1 MKLLSAYVKNF
12 GSYKELSF
20 DFDSQG
26 LALVYGPTGS
36 GKSTLLDIAPWALF
50 GQTAKGGKA
59 DDVRAWDADE
69 ATTAV
74 LTIETPEGILAIT
87 RTRGKSNENDLYF
100 TEAGSEDTQIRG
112 KDLTDTQKLLNKR
125 LRMDFDG
132 FAAAS
137 YSCDAS
143 PAQTFFIA
151 PAKARRQL
159 FEKITDLSLPAKLLE
174 GAQNAKKLSKKDMQA
189 LNDEHGRASGRLD
202 SIREYMSR
210 AEKDSSRWE
219 EVQADKI
226 IKLLAFRDNFD
237 KEKAGKIE
245 SLRTKYDIF
254 ERNKKEKLEKLS
266 EKLEAARRDVISSHE
281 LDAHI
286 AAIESCR
293 KLLMSPKKLCEHC
306 GAAKDSEDR
315 ERLTN
320 SINYK
325 EKILRDNELNLEK
338 IKALQERHD
347 DAAKERNQF
356 EELLHDA
363 KNLENHYEDQLAA
376 EQDKENPYSAQF
388 YKLKADYDLTSK
400 KVSDIKSKVYEVDKR
415 LNALDHIQ
423 DLSADL
429 RAKLLQSSVSTIEH
443 RTNAIL
449 ETYFEGAFRVG
460 FTVSSDDLDISIQKS
475 GHECSYS
482 QLSKG
487 QRRLLTLAFS
497 VALME
502 ASANNLGLHFDCL
515 MLDEPTD
522 SMDVELKQAAYQ
534 LFEELASKHGT
545 VLVIEHSR
553 ELQTMFSKKFAASLV
568 GDHSEL
574 VEE

>member
-59 DDVRAWDADE
+59 DDVRAWDAEE
-69 ATTAV
+69 ATIAV
-74 LTIETPEGILAIT
+74 LTVETPEGILAIT
-87 RTRGKSNENDLYF
+87 RVRGKSNENDLYF
-100 TEAGSEDTQIRG
+100 TEAGEEDSEIRG

-143 PAQTFFIA
+143 PAQTFFVA

-202 SIREYMSR
+202 SIWEYMSR
-210 AEKDSSRWE
+210 AEKDSNRWE
-219 EVQADKI
+219 EVWSGRMAE
-226 IKLLAFRDNFD
+226 LAALRDNFD
-237 KEKAGKIE
+237 KEKASKIE
-245 SLRTKYDIF
+245 SLRTKYDVF

-266 EKLEAARRDVISSHE
+266 EKLSELESAGVKEAGYEEEIIQAKQKLHDIKREKCSECGGPKNQAGADFQIEIVAQLERAQAAHLKRVEKYQE
-281 LDAHI
+281 LQ
-286 AAIESCR
+286 
-293 KLLMSPKKLCEHC
+293 
-306 GAAKDSEDR
+306 AK
-315 ERLTN
+315 
-320 SINYK
+320 Y
-325 EKILRDNELNLEK
+325 
-338 IKALQERHD
+338 D
-347 DAAKERNQF
+347 DTVKERNQF

-376 EQDKENPYSAQF
+376 EQDKENPYSSQF

-400 KVSDIKSKVYEVDKR
+400 KVSDLKSKVYEADKR

-522 SMDVELKQAAYQ
+522 GMDVELKQAAYQ

-553 ELQTMFSKKFAASLV
+553 ELQTMFSKRFAASMV